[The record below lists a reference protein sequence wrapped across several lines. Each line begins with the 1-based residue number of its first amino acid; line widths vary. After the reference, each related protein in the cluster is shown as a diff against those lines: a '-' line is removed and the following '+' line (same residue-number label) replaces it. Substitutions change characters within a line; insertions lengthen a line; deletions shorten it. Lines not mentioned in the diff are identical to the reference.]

1 MGNPNLET
9 FKLDGTADQAYRL
22 DGFVDNFKNNSTLEQ
37 YFSFSNGTTLSLPT
51 INTISNDDG
60 VNSNTVAGRFSLGS
74 RSGIGTGSY
83 NSTLYLGGDK
93 LSDNVD
99 DASDNND
106 VLYLLFLKTDQLSY
120 SADDLVIPES
130 YITRY
135 DNYKHNPMTVTG
147 SVSGDAYEEY
157 LQAHKFK
164 YILPVVT
171 TASEYI
177 DVNPLFMPHIA
188 KPSGLYFFALL
199 Q

>member
-1 MGNPNLET
+1 MAT
-9 FKLDGTADQAYRL
+9 
-22 DGFVDNFKNNSTLEQ
+22 
-37 YFSFSNGTTLSLPT
+37 
-51 INTISNDDG
+51 
-60 VNSNTVAGRFSLGS
+60 AGRYSYGS

-83 NSTLYLGGDK
+83 NSTLYLGGNKLADK
-93 LSDNVD
+93 TPDETD
-99 DASDNND
+99 TND
-106 VLYLLFLKTDQLSY
+106 VLYLLFLKTDQFSY

-147 SVSGDAYEEY
+147 SVSGVAYEEY

-188 KPSGLYFFALL
+188 KPSGLYFFCPSPVRKCIRNEFEDACIGLTYGK
-199 Q
+199 